1 MAAVFPKG
9 IASFT
14 TKRNLLDDVDAA
26 DINRLQDEVVAI
38 ETTLGSALNSIQEQL
53 SDFQED
59 LAGLAEDL
67 GENAAADAANEAL
80 DAQQGRD
87 LTTLKSNFKTLGE
100 QLAAM
105 REGKHTL
112 AAGLTVA
119 NISLKPVS
127 TGHLDQRP
135 TLIKMNKPTTDP
147 YKLYNGVGLTLRKG
161 GFWILFAHCK
171 INLGT
176 KNRNL
181 NNGFYQLA
189 IDYDGNWR
197 PGMDQRLD
205 DTPNN
210 NDGQAFVMLNAQRAG
225 WFRTGAK
232 IQLRVQHNSKRNQL
246 LSNAWLY
253 AVRVRGY

>member
-14 TKRNLLDDVDAA
+14 VKRNLLDDVDASH
-26 DINRLQDEVVAI
+26 INRMQDEIVAI
-38 ETTLGSALNSIQEQL
+38 ESTLGAALNSIQEQL
-53 SDFQED
+53 SDFEED
-59 LAGLAEDL
+59 LSGLAEDL
-67 GENAAADAANEAL
+67 GENAAADAANANL

-87 LTTLKSNFKTLGE
+87 ITSLRSNFKTLGE
-100 QLAAM
+100 QLNAI

-112 AAGLTVA
+112 AAGLMADNVTVP
-119 NISLKPVS
+119 PVS

-135 TLIKMNKPTTDP
+135 RLVKMEKPTTDP

-171 INLGT
+171 FNLGT
-176 KNRNL
+176 QNRHL

-197 PGMDQRLD
+197 PGMDQRED

-210 NDGQAFVMLNAQRAG
+210 NDGQAFVMLGAQRAG
-225 WFRTGAK
+225 WFRTGAR

-253 AVRVRGY
+253 AVRIRGY